1 MGATTI
7 STFIDGLI
15 NTDIEIKAFLLIIIS
30 IILITYFI
38 KSRIVMVKKCPSCKT
53 EKAYRTGQ
61 NFIELY
67 IFKLEYYKKYKCV
80 NCARAF
86 YIRHEN

>member
-1 MGATTI
+1 M
-7 STFIDGLI
+7 DQ
-15 NTDIEIKAFLLIIIS
+15 TDIRNILDELLNAEIEIKAFILT
-30 IILITYFI
+30 IILIILLIYRR
-38 KSRIVMVKKCPSCKT
+38 KSKIVSRKQCPSCKT

-67 IFKLEYYKKYKCV
+67 IFRLENYKKYKCV

-86 YIRHEN
+86 YIKN